1 MKLFSEFAL
10 KLVIGI
16 LMNTLFDN
24 VHCMQTDLMFEA
36 YKKLKGMRQKE
47 IAEEYFTFQSAISY
61 LLKYFFKLFF
71 CLKSTKTE
79 H

>member
-1 MKLFSEFAL
+1 
-10 KLVIGI
+10 
-16 LMNTLFDN
+16 
-24 VHCMQTDLMFEA
+24 MQTDLMFEA

-61 LLKYFFKLFF
+61 LLKHFFKLFL